1 MSSTPSLNSDSN
13 TMNELRMKAL
23 LQRFKALVEE
33 LETEIKSDPG
43 SYVKYDQLLH
53 DQIKMYEEYD
63 DDDGYPD

>member
-23 LQRFKALVEE
+23 LQRFKALVEV

-43 SYVKYDQLLH
+43 SDVNYDQILH
-53 DQIKMYEEYD
+53 DQIRIYEEYD
-63 DDDGYPD
+63 DDDGDPD